1 MFNLLLSIESL
12 FALSLCAFII
22 ILTIRKLFIHKIK
35 YRILYYGILFIIL
48 FIAAIGGGGVQNDG
62 YKQLKEFEKL
72 EQTNKLAYAKKNLHE
87 YDSMLQSYLIEFE
100 SSKQF
105 KEYLQSHDSAV
116 DKAEAISV
124 GFIFAIIAEISTVVV
139 WLLLLLLNKKK

>member
-1 MFNLLLSIESL
+1 MFNILLSIESL
-12 FALSLCAFII
+12 FALSLCAFVT

-62 YKQLKEFEKL
+62 YRQLEKFEKL
-72 EQTNKLAYAKKNLHE
+72 EQANKLTYAKKNLHE

-105 KEYLQSHDSAV
+105 KEYLQSHDLAV
-116 DKAEAISV
+116 DRAEAVSV
-124 GFIFAIIAEISTVVV
+124 GFIFAILAEISTVIA
-139 WLLLLLLNKKK
+139 WLLLLLFNKK